1 MRVNLFCLIK
11 RCKQQFPFMFSDDNK
26 LISKTHPISL
36 SELGLH
42 LCLTFSITDLT
53 EINQNAF
60 LLVNHQIAQLS

>member
-1 MRVNLFCLIK
+1 
-11 RCKQQFPFMFSDDNK
+11 MFSDDNK

>member
-42 LCLTFSITDLT
+42 L
-53 EINQNAF
+53 QNAF